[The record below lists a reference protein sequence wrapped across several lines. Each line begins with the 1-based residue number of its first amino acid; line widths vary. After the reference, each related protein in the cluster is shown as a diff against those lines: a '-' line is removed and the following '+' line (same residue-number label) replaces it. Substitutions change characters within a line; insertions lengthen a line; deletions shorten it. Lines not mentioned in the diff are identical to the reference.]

1 VLPIDNHTY
10 SLLTPGLSYG
20 TSCLGV
26 FSGLRCTA
34 RARAVHGAARARWLL
49 LGGASIGV
57 TGVWVAHLIALLGV
71 TVPGLA
77 IRYSVPVTAASLL
90 ATAAIVCAGLLVADS
105 GRGRRRALSVAG
117 LITGLGLACAHY
129 LGMAALRV
137 PGRVSYNPALFAASI
152 ILAVVA
158 ATTTLRAARGLRR
171 VWSTVVGS
179 LIVGAA
185 VSGMDYTGLAAMR
198 VYPASGPAGMVI
210 SGAGGVT
217 AESLLL
223 PLVVGISVATFLVTA
238 AIAWSPTE
246 DEINHDAALLA
257 RVRERSA
264 ASPNV
269 TTASLLP
276 WRMGRAEGRA
286 AANGAAGGLFTAN
299 GVESNGAGSR
309 AASNGATVR
318 GLPPWIISDLRR
330 PAEPRRAPRRGG
342 QAT

>member
-1 VLPIDNHTY
+1 MLPVDNHTY
-10 SLLTPGLSYG
+10 NLLTPGLSCG
-20 TSCLGV
+20 MSCLGA

-49 LGGASIGV
+49 LGGASIGI

-77 IRYSVPVTAASLL
+77 IRYNVPVTLLSLL
-90 ATAAIVCAGLLVADS
+90 ATAAIVCGGLLVADS
-105 GRGRRRALSVAG
+105 GRGRRRALFVVG

-198 VYPASGPAGMVI
+198 VYPASGPAGIVI

-217 AESLLL
+217 AQSLLL
-223 PLVVGISVATFLVTA
+223 PLVIGISVATFLVTA
-238 AIAWSPTE
+238 AVAWSPTE
-246 DEINHDAALLA
+246 DEINYDAALLA
-257 RVRERSA
+257 HVRERSA

-269 TTASLLP
+269 TAAPMLS
-276 WRMGRAEGRA
+276 WSIGRSEDRA
-286 AANGAAGGLFTAN
+286 AANGAPGGLFTAS
-299 GVESNGAGSR
+299 GTASNGAGSR

-318 GLPPWIISDLRR
+318 GLPPWIISELRR
-330 PAEPRRAPRRGG
+330 PPEPRQAPRRGD